1 MREKRPEQ
9 RQKLRKLTL
18 RRAAQDD
25 AVAAIDKPCLTR
37 VNSTSIRLSSPDW
50 MFALVAVPA
59 ASGAFFYALPR
70 SRASASSLWN
80 SRAKMS
86 PTAL

>member
-1 MREKRPEQ
+1 MRPPVREKRPEQ

-37 VNSTSIRLSSPDW
+37 DQISFLSI
-50 MFALVAVPA
+50 
-59 ASGAFFYALPR
+59 
-70 SRASASSLWN
+70 
-80 SRAKMS
+80 
-86 PTAL
+86 